1 MQWSRSCQK
10 NEILYENNCEFIL
23 NFIKILQ
30 KKNVFVQTRLKNI
43 ETSDKRQR
51 DVSVKSDYILK
62 NDFLKF
68 RERYY
73 VSEKEFLRMKLLK
86 RHHDDVLTNYF
97 NVKKTI
103 ELFNKKYHW
112 SRMIKYVKFYIKT
125 CDICQRTKTFKHL
138 FYDDLQ
144 FLFFSKFVTKDN
156 HEFHYKSFV

>member
-1 MQWSRSCQK
+1 
-10 NEILYENNCEFIL
+10 
-23 NFIKILQ
+23 
-30 KKNVFVQTRLKNI
+30 
-43 ETSDKRQR
+43 
-51 DVSVKSDYILK
+51 
-62 NDFLKF
+62 
-68 RERYY
+68 
-73 VSEKEFLRMKLLK
+73 
-86 RHHDDVLTNYF
+86 
-97 NVKKTI
+97 VKKTI